1 MPTTVDH
8 DGYLRKVLSKDE
20 RILFIV
26 REHGLFLFGRIFI
39 WLVAALVILAAVTV
53 LLITH
58 PALSALSAAYIF
70 LLVPLLPIWWT
81 YAVWTNH
88 KYVVTNRRV
97 LQLKGVL
104 SKEVIDAS
112 LDQINDVKT
121 EQSLL
126 GRMLDFGD
134 VQVVTA
140 SEILTDDMKHI
151 ARPLEFKHNL
161 MDAKE
166 VLLHPAPHPTT
177 PAA

>member
-26 REHGLFLFGRIFI
+26 REHGLFLFFRLFL
-39 WLVAALVILAAVTV
+39 WLTAAVVILAV
-53 LLITH
+53 IT
-58 PALSALSAAYIF
+58 ALAISNPTISAGYIF
-70 LLVPLLPIWWT
+70 LFVPLVPVWWT
-81 YAVWTNH
+81 YLVWTNH
-88 KYVVTNRRV
+88 KYVVTSRRV

-104 SKEVIDAS
+104 SKEVVDAS

-126 GRMLDFGD
+126 GRILDYGD
-134 VQVVTA
+134 VEVVTA
-140 SEILTDDMKHI
+140 SAILTDEMKHI
-151 ARPLEFKHNL
+151 ARPLEFKRNL

-166 VLLHPAPHPTT
+166 NLLHPTH

>member
-8 DGYLRKVLSKDE
+8 DGYLTKVLSKDE

-26 REHGLFLFGRIFI
+26 REHTMFLFGRIFL
-39 WLVAALVILAAVTV
+39 WALAALVIAGVVTPLAIANPAV
-53 LLITH
+53 
-58 PALSALSAAYIF
+58 SAGYIF
-70 LLVPLLPIWWT
+70 LVVPLVPIWWT
-81 YAVWTNH
+81 YLVWDNH

-104 SKEVIDAS
+104 GKEVVDAS

-126 GRMLDFGD
+126 GRMFDFGD
-134 VQVVTA
+134 VEVVTA
-140 SEILTDDMKHI
+140 SAILTDEMKHI
-151 ARPLEFKHNL
+151 ARPLEFKRSL

-166 VLLHPAPHPTT
+166 ALLHHPS

>member
-20 RILFIV
+20 SILFIV
-26 REHGLFLFGRIFI
+26 REHGMFLLGRLFL
-39 WLVAALVILAAVTV
+39 WLAAAVVIIAMVTLFAV
-53 LLITH
+53 ANPAVSAGYAFLI
-58 PALSALSAAYIF
+58 
-70 LLVPLLPIWWT
+70 VPFIPIWWT
-81 YAVWTNH
+81 YLVWTNH

-97 LQLKGVL
+97 LQVKGVL
-104 SKEVIDAS
+104 GKEVIDAS

-126 GRMLDFGD
+126 GRMFNYGD
-134 VQVVTA
+134 VHVVTA
-140 SEILTDDMKHI
+140 SEILTDEMVRI
-151 ARPLEFKHNL
+151 ARPLEFKRAL

-166 VLLHPAPHPTT
+166 ALLHPH

>member
-8 DGYLRKVLSKDE
+8 DGYLTKVLSKDE

-26 REHGLFLFGRIFI
+26 REHGMFLFGRIFL

-53 LLITH
+53 LAITN
-58 PALSALSAAYIF
+58 PAISAGYIF

-81 YAVWTNH
+81 YLTWTNH

-104 SKEVIDAS
+104 SKEVVDAS

-126 GRMLDFGD
+126 GRMFDFGD
-134 VQVVTA
+134 VEVVTA
-140 SEILTDDMKHI
+140 SAILTDEMKHI
-151 ARPLEFKHNL
+151 ARPLEFKRNL

-166 VLLHPAPHPTT
+166 TLLHPAPHPTT

>member
-26 REHGLFLFGRIFI
+26 REHGLFLFGRIFL
-39 WLVAALVILAAVTV
+39 WLVVALVILAVVT
-53 LLITH
+53 LFAIANPTI
-58 PALSALSAAYIF
+58 SAGYVF
-70 LLVPLLPIWWT
+70 LLMPLVPIWWT
-81 YAVWTNH
+81 YLVWTNQ

-97 LQLKGVL
+97 LQIKGVL
-104 SKEVIDAS
+104 GKEVIDAS

-126 GRMLDFGD
+126 GRMFDFGD
-134 VQVVTA
+134 VEVVTA
-140 SEILTDDMKHI
+140 SAILTDEMKRI
-151 ARPLEFKHNL
+151 ARPLEFKRSL

-166 VLLHPAPHPTT
+166 ALLHHPT

>member
-1 MPTTVDH
+1 MPTTVNH
-8 DGYLRKVLSKDE
+8 DGYLRKILSKDE

-26 REHGLFLFGRIFI
+26 REHGLFLFGRIFL
-39 WLVAALVILAAVTV
+39 WLTAALVILAVVTV
-53 LLITH
+53 LAIANPTI
-58 PALSALSAAYIF
+58 SAGYVF
-70 LLVPLLPIWWT
+70 LLVPLVPIWWT
-81 YAVWTNH
+81 YQIWSNH

-104 SKEVIDAS
+104 SKEVVDAA

-126 GRMLDFGD
+126 GRMFDFGD
-134 VQVVTA
+134 IEVVTA
-140 SEILTDDMKHI
+140 SAILTDEMKHI
-151 ARPLEFKHNL
+151 ARPLEFKRNL

-166 VLLHPAPHPTT
+166 VLLHPT

>member
-1 MPTTVDH
+1 MPTPVDH
-8 DGYLRKVLSKDE
+8 DSYLTKVLSKDE

-26 REHGLFLFGRIFI
+26 REHTMFLFGRMFL
-39 WLVAALVILAAVTV
+39 WLMAAFVILGVVTA
-53 LLITH
+53 LAITN
-58 PALSALSAAYIF
+58 PAISAGYIF
-70 LLVPLLPIWWT
+70 LLVPLGPLWWT
-81 YAVWTNH
+81 YLIWTSH

-104 SKEVIDAS
+104 GKEVVDAS

-126 GRMLDFGD
+126 GRMFDFGD
-134 VQVVTA
+134 VEVVTA
-140 SEILTDDMKHI
+140 SAILTDEMKHI
-151 ARPLEFKHNL
+151 ARPLEFKRSL

-166 VLLHPAPHPTT
+166 ALLHHPT

>member
-8 DGYLRKVLSKDE
+8 DGYLTKVLSKDE

-26 REHGLFLFGRIFI
+26 REHTLFLFGRIFL
-39 WLVAALVILAAVTV
+39 WVLAALVILGVVTPLAIANPAV
-53 LLITH
+53 
-58 PALSALSAAYIF
+58 SAGYIF
-70 LLVPLLPIWWT
+70 LVAPLVPIWWT
-81 YAVWTNH
+81 YLVWNSH

-104 SKEVIDAS
+104 GKEVVDAS

-126 GRMLDFGD
+126 GRMFDFGD

-140 SEILTDDMKHI
+140 SAILTDEMQHI
-151 ARPLEFKHNL
+151 ARPLEFKRSL

-166 VLLHPAPHPTT
+166 ALLHHPS